1 MDETFAIVT
10 NTARRLL
17 ADLSTRAAVWE
28 DMTEDDRSAGWREI
42 EESGFLVAM
51 IAEEHGGLGLSLG
64 QSLQLAGVVGQTPLP
79 WPIVETMLAR
89 RFASAT
95 GNKQPLG
102 PVERLEDLSPR
113 NLHIAAAARAVQMAG
128 GLEAMLAITIAHVQ
142 ERSQFGRPLAQFQAV
157 QHSLAVLAGEV
168 AAARAS
174 ADLAVERLD
183 DDGETN
189 ALAVGIA
196 RARVGEAVSKGS
208 AIAHQLHGAIGYT
221 REHRLHRYTTAMFA
235 WRDEFGTQ
243 TWWTRLVGRAVLA
256 NGRDGL
262 WPMVTAA

>member
-10 NTARRLL
+10 DTAQRLL
-17 ADLSTRAAVWE
+17 ADLSARAAVWE
-28 DMTEDDRSAGWREI
+28 CMTEDDRSAGWQEI
-42 EESGFLVAM
+42 EESGLLLAM
-51 IAEEHGGLGLSLG
+51 ISEEHGGLGLSLAEG
-64 QSLQLAGVVGQTPLP
+64 LQLAGIVGQTPLP
-79 WPIVETMLAR
+79 WPVVETMLAR
-89 RFASAT
+89 RFAST
-95 GNKQPLG
+95 DGREQPLG
-102 PVERLEDLSPR
+102 PVERVEYLSPR
-113 NLHIAAAARAVQMAG
+113 DLHIAAAARAVQMAG
-128 GLEAMLAITIAHVQ
+128 GLEAMLAMTIAHVQ
-142 ERSQFGRPLAQFQAV
+142 ERSQFGRPLAQFQAI

-168 AAARAS
+168 AAARAA

-183 DDGETN
+183 EGGETT

-196 RARVGEAVSKGS
+196 RTRVGEAVSKGS

-243 TWWTRLVGRAVLA
+243 TWWTRLVGSAVLA

-262 WPMVTAA
+262 WPLVTAT